1 MADVTIAPATD
12 DDVRALARRRN
23 SDETTVHLALQLAD
37 GGTVWAAYDRSE
49 PIAAV
54 FMHASDEERYVGD
67 LFVEPSFRSGGI
79 AGQLLDAAFADAGD
93 AARRM
98 VVEPQDGAALVLALR
113 RGLAPQT
120 AVLSIA
126 GPTPREDALLAMAA
140 GDYRFQVDALDP
152 VAHGFALNALDRE
165 TRGTTR
171 GEDHARFAQEAAGLA
186 VFLDGEFVAY
196 AYVWPSGRI
205 GPIAASSAQY
215 LTQIFAYAIVTLQRT
230 FRASWCTAL
239 IPGDAVRL
247 LRAVLRSGLRIE
259 RAFTLAADTTLPDPS
274 RYVGFHPLVF

>member
-23 SDETTVHLALQLAD
+23 ADETTVRLALQLAD
-37 GGTVWAAYDRSE
+37 CGMAWMAHDRSE

-54 FMHASDEERYVGD
+54 FTHASDEERYVGD
-67 LFVEPSFRSGGI
+67 LFVEPSFRNSGI

-98 VVEPQDGAALVLALR
+98 LVEPQDGAALVLALR

-152 VAHGFALNALDRE
+152 IAHGFALNALDRE

-171 GEDHARFAQEAAGLA
+171 SEDHARFAQEAAGLA

-196 AYVWPSGRI
+196 AYVWPSGRV
-205 GPIAASSAQY
+205 GPVAASSAQY

-230 FRASWCTAL
+230 FGASWCTAL

-259 RAFTLAADTTLPDPS
+259 RALTLAGDAPLPDPS
-274 RYVGFHPLVF
+274 RYVAFHPLVF

>member
-1 MADVTIAPATD
+1 M
-12 DDVRALARRRN
+12 
-23 SDETTVHLALQLAD
+23 
-37 GGTVWAAYDRSE
+37 
-49 PIAAV
+49 
-54 FMHASDEERYVGD
+54 
-67 LFVEPSFRSGGI
+67 EPSFRNSGI

-98 VVEPQDGAALVLALR
+98 LVEPQDGAALVLALR

-120 AVLSIA
+120 AVLSTA

-152 VAHGFALNALDRE
+152 IAHGFALNALDRE

-171 GEDHARFAQEAAGLA
+171 SEDHARFAQESAGLA

-205 GPIAASSAQY
+205 GPVAASSAQY

-230 FRASWCTAL
+230 FGASWCTAL

-259 RAFTLAADTTLPDPS
+259 RALTLAGDAPLPDPS
-274 RYVGFHPLVF
+274 RYVAFHPLVF